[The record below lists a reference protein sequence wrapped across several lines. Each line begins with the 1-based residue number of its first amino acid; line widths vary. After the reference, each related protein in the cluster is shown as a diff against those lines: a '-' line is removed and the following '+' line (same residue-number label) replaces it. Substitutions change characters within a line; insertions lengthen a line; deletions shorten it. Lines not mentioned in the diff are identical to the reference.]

1 MFGPPPKTYLLRRAL
16 YRVPAV
22 LQGPVLN
29 HNQMAKDPGRKNAA
43 GFLAALNM
51 TLGERLRA
59 RQKPSGR
66 NACATKSYQ
75 ARSYWTG
82 AGFFRP
88 GFGPRGAANRDRVAA
103 RAP

>member
-59 RQKPSGR
+59 RQKKPSGR

-82 AGFFRP
+82 GWILS
-88 GFGPRGAANRDRVAA
+88 PRIWAA
-103 RAP
+103 RRGQ